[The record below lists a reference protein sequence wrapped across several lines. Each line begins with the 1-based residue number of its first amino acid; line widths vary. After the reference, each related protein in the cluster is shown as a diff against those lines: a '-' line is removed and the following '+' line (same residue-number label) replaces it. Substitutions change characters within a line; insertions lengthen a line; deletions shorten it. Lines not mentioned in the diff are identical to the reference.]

1 MSDANCFIV
10 LEHERGSVAV
20 GDTVRC
26 SSLTGW
32 SEVRV
37 GCSRGSPKDLASGT
51 SGRLLE
57 RPQENAGAIA

>member
-1 MSDANCFIV
+1 
-10 LEHERGSVAV
+10 L
-20 GDTVRC
+20 TV
-26 SSLTGW
+26 W